1 MGEKREI
8 EENWKKMAEKDGEE
22 NWRGVAGKNKNKAG
36 YTATLVACGW
46 AWAVFEVF

>member
-36 YTATLVACGW
+36 YTVIL
-46 AWAVFEVF
+46 